1 MCCRLG
7 RDAEGD
13 TGPGPS
19 VDASTVDVHGM
30 LFKFIML
37 CLPHIVRGDHE
48 RECICSHITTNPK
61 HTSHPPR

>member
-19 VDASTVDVHGM
+19 AGASTVDVHGM
-30 LFKFIML
+30 LFMSIMSGP
-37 CLPHIVRGDHE
+37 PHVVRGDHQ
-48 RECICSHITTNPK
+48 REQTRCHIITNPK
-61 HTSHPPR
+61 HTSLPP